1 MDTPKLLLE
10 VPDDLANAIRIPSEE
25 RNRRVRC
32 ELAIRLYQKGRGTG
46 RSSLSFGKARQLAEM
61 NKWEFHLLLAAEGIE
76 RHYDQEEFQADLQT
90 IEALSS

>member
-1 MDTPKLLLE
+1 MNTPKLLLE

-32 ELAIRLYQKGRGTG
+32 ELAVRLYQKGL
-46 RSSLSFGKARQLAEM
+46 LSFGKARQLAEM
-61 NKWEFHLLLAAEGIE
+61 EKWAFHLLLAAEGIE
-76 RHYDQEEFQADLQT
+76 RHYDQEELQADLQT